1 MKVALS
7 LSIFAVL
14 AGLALSTPLYY
25 GRPGD
30 SEHVK
35 RCSSPRR
42 PNHGGHDGSEDYYS
56 KGHKVTYYMDMSY
69 MDHHT
74 QHANTPLII
83 TMDIGT
89 APLLI
94 ANVRNIQY
102 CNNFSLT
109 L

>member
-56 KGHKVTYYMDMSY
+56 KGHKVTYYCDDGYELYGSPYSTCQYSSY
-69 MDHHT
+69 YNNGYWDSSAPYCKCKKHT
-74 QHANTPLII
+74 VL
-83 TMDIGT
+83 
-89 APLLI
+89 
-94 ANVRNIQY
+94 
-102 CNNFSLT
+102 
-109 L
+109 